1 MSSKRKTI
9 DFSSLFKAME
19 VQKFSIHPSGSKAV
33 CSVNRG
39 DNYELAALKFADGRI
54 RRLLSGDQ
62 ALLSPVYSPEG
73 DRIAY
78 QADFEGDEDFDI
90 FVSDE
95 NGRNVLK
102 LTDGIADNE
111 HPLFSPDGTKIAF
124 VSNRKN
130 DMENLYIVGSQGGTL
145 KQLTDENLPVG
156 DFTWSPNGETI
167 AFGVGVGDENF
178 ISTVNIRS
186 GRTKKILSKRG
197 VEYNIS
203 SDYGGEQMQWS
214 PDGKKLLFVSNEN
227 DTNDIGELDISTRKS
242 RWLVRSKNDKYS
254 PQPSTDNSG
263 IAYLEVLDPN
273 VVLKVL
279 ESGRS
284 RIVSQKTGVSRNPH
298 WMPDGS
304 GLVYVNGSVIRPEEM
319 FVVKGGRPRKLTR
332 FQTSAIPTDSF
343 ARPKLVKYRSFD
355 GRSISAMLFVPKDRR
370 THRGVV
376 IPHGG
381 PEAQSLNLWDPIVQM
396 FVMKGF
402 SVILPN
408 YRGSTG
414 YGREFLH
421 LHDKDLGGG
430 DLKDVLYAGEYLLR
444 TGLVDDDKLGF
455 WGVSYGGYMCMLALT
470 KAPDMWAAG
479 VSIVG
484 YFDCITEFE
493 TERGYLKAYDL
504 SKMGDPT
511 ENEDLYRDRSPI
523 HFLQNLSAPVLLTAS
538 ARDVRCPPTEAR
550 EVARRLKELDK
561 EFEYYEYKDEGHWP
575 RKRKNL
581 KDLYTRTVMFL
592 DERIPERPLRGS

>member
-1 MSSKRKTI
+1 MPSKRKTI

-19 VQKFSIHPSGSKAV
+19 VQEFSIHPSGSKAV

-39 DNYELAALKFADGRI
+39 GNYELATLNLADGRI

-90 FVSDE
+90 FASDE

-111 HPLFSPDGTKIAF
+111 HPLFSPDSTKIAF

-130 DMENLYIVGSQGGTL
+130 GMENLYIVGSQGGPI
-145 KQLTDENLPVG
+145 KQLTNESLPVA
-156 DFTWSPNGETI
+156 DFAWSPNGETV

-178 ISTVNIRS
+178 ISAVNIRS

-203 SDYGGEQMQWS
+203 SDYGGQQMQWS
-214 PDGKKLLFVSNEN
+214 SDGKKLLFVSNEN
-227 DTNDIGELDISTRKS
+227 DSNDIGELDLSTRKT

-254 PQPSTDNSG
+254 PQPSPDNSR

-273 VVLKVL
+273 VVVKIVQ
-279 ESGRS
+279 SGRS
-284 RIVSQKTGVSRNPH
+284 RIVSQKTGVSRSPH

-319 FVVKGGRPRKLTR
+319 FVVKGGRPKRLTR
-332 FQTSAIPTDSF
+332 FQVSGLPTDSF

-355 GRSISAMLFVPKDRR
+355 GRSISAMLFVPKGRR

-381 PEAQSLNLWDPIVQM
+381 PEAQSLNLWDPIAQM

-430 DLKDVLYAGEYLLR
+430 DLKDVLYAGRYLLR
-444 TGLVDDDKLGF
+444 TGLADDDKLGF

-504 SKMGDPT
+504 SKMGDPS

-550 EVARRLKELDK
+550 EVARRLKELGK

-592 DERIPERPLRGS
+592 DERIPERSLR